1 MCPNAHQIGSLP
13 GAAANI
19 IFEPMS
25 LPNQAPPSPID
36 DKSPLL
42 TGTKDKD
49 AEFKAKMAELKGAPR
64 RVRQVGGYG
73 TVLGVVLLL
82 RFLAAAFAGHGAWG
96 RAILSGI
103 AQFLLFWFLSFSVH
117 ARVLWAW
124 WVLLGLTVI
133 HSWGPLGHTLRLAR
147 LTVEGGLAAHGRDI
161 VYDLTGVIQFFLS
174 GFIVFL
180 LLSKEVRDYIFT
192 K

>member
-13 GAAANI
+13 GAAANR
-19 IFEPMS
+19 IFGPMS
-25 LPNQAPPSPID
+25 LPDPAPPSP
-36 DKSPLL
+36 
-42 TGTKDKD
+42 DKD

-64 RVRQVGGYG
+64 KVRQVGGYG

-82 RFLAAAFAGHGAWG
+82 RFLAAAFAGHGSWG

-124 WVLLGLTVI
+124 WV
-133 HSWGPLGHTLRLAR
+133 
-147 LTVEGGLAAHGRDI
+147 
-161 VYDLTGVIQFFLS
+161 
-174 GFIVFL
+174 
-180 LLSKEVRDYIFT
+180 
-192 K
+192 

>member
-1 MCPNAHQIGSLP
+1 
-13 GAAANI
+13 
-19 IFEPMS
+19 MS
-25 LPNQAPPSPID
+25 LPDPAPPTP
-36 DKSPLL
+36 
-42 TGTKDKD
+42 DKD
-49 AEFKAKMAELKGAPR
+49 AEFKAKMAELKGAPP

-82 RFLAAAFAGHGAWG
+82 RFLATAFAGHGAWG

-124 WVLLGLTVI
+124 WVLLGLTII

-192 K
+192 KPSAPEPAPALAPK